1 MARAKTLTEMFFP
14 QKEYA
19 MPEQTRTTVYLQ
31 EQDRERLARLKQRY
45 GLGVSA
51 AVRVSLV
58 LLEQR
63 LEGNRHAALMN
74 AARRE
79 NMDDWRMT
87 TDNREAQVEFLRD
100 LAANLTFGSDDPTTS
115 AQDRVDYYCEEFA
128 NELPEWFD
136 DHDKALL
143 VRFMGD

>member
-1 MARAKTLTEMFFP
+1 MDSTMS
-14 QKEYA
+14 Q
-19 MPEQTRTTVYLQ
+19 QTRTTVYLQ
-31 EQDRERLARLKQRY
+31 EQDRERLARLKRRY

-51 AVRVSLV
+51 AVRAGLA
-58 LLEQR
+58 LLETKLTGEER
-63 LEGNRHAALMN
+63 D
-74 AARRE
+74 
-79 NMDDWRMT
+79 MDDWRMT
-87 TDNREAQVEFLRD
+87 TDNREAQVDFLRD

-136 DHDKALL
+136 DHDRALL